1 MFRCGLIVGKFS
13 PLHRGHEFLIES
25 ALRSCEHLVL
35 LTYSNP
41 ELPGCSAERREQ
53 WLARLYPRTTR
64 LVVSDEWLAQ
74 RYVNGLS
81 MPRNDAAD
89 DEHRTFVQR
98 LLREQLRV
106 EVDVVFT
113 SEAYGSGFADSL
125 QREAGAARSVKHV
138 LVDAGRVQV
147 PVSASFVR
155 ADIHA
160 RRDWLNPAV
169 YSTFVERVAV
179 LGGESSGKSTLARDL
194 AQQLGSLHCPEYARE
209 LWMERSGRL
218 QLTDMPDIARMQVD
232 REDRLAGL
240 CNRYLICDTSP
251 LTTLFYSRDLFGTA
265 APELEALARRPYAH
279 TILCAPDIPF
289 HQDGTRRDAT
299 FRAQQ
304 QTWYER
310 ELSDRGIEYLALSGD
325 PAARVERA
333 HAFLRSRQ

>member
-53 WLARLYPRTTR
+53 WLAQLYPQTTR
-64 LVVSDEWLAQ
+64 LVVSHEWLAH
-74 RYVNGLS
+74 RYGGELS

-89 DEHRTFVQR
+89 DEHRAFVQR
-98 LLREQLRV
+98 LLREELRLA
-106 EVDVVFT
+106 VDAVFT
-113 SEAYGSGFADSL
+113 SESYGPGFAEHL
-125 QREAGAARSVKHV
+125 QRGAPAGRTVKHV

-155 ADIHA
+155 ADVHA
-160 RRDWLNPAV
+160 RRDWLSPAV
-169 YSTFVERVAV
+169 YATFVERVAV

-194 AQQLGSLHCPEYARE
+194 AQELGSLHCPEYGRE
-209 LWMERSGRL
+209 LWMERSGEL
-218 QLTDMPDIARMQVD
+218 QLSDMLAIARQQVE
-232 REDRLAGL
+232 REDRLAER
-240 CNRYLICDTSP
+240 CNRYLVCDTSP

-310 ELSDRGIEYLALSGD
+310 ELSDREIPYLALSGD
-325 PAARVERA
+325 PAARVAGAR
-333 HAFLRSRQ
+333 AFLRSRG